1 MPAWSEHFAQVRG
14 LTIHYYRIGG
24 DSLPAIILLH
34 GVMDNGLGWIP
45 VARNLQEHFDVLMPD
60 ARGHGKTGGS
70 LEGFSYQLLAEDV
83 AALIRALGLEN
94 VYLFGHSMG
103 AMTAAMVAARS
114 PELVRAVVLEDPPFM
129 DPLTAPTR
137 AEEAAEQIQQFFQ
150 SLLALK
156 ELPTGQRLVIA
167 RQYNPLWDEIELA
180 PWVESKLEFNPDVFR
195 HLERVVPWRDLLPRI
210 RCPILLVTGDPEAH
224 AIITDQ
230 VAEEGARLWQQGK
243 EIQIAGAGH
252 CIHRDRYA
260 EPMSQIQSF
269 LSEV

>member
-1 MPAWSEHFAQVRG
+1 MPAWSEQYEQVHD
-14 LTIHYYRIGG
+14 LNIHYYRIGG

-45 VARNLQEHFDVLMPD
+45 VARDLQEHFNVIMPD

-83 AALIRALGLEN
+83 KALIRALGLEN

-103 AMTAAMVAARS
+103 AMTAVMVAANF
-114 PELVRAVVLEDPPFM
+114 PELVRAMVLEDPPLM
-129 DPLTAPTR
+129 DPMPSP
-137 AEEAAEQIQQFFQ
+137 AEEEQAAAQLQQFFQ

-156 ELPTGQRLVIA
+156 TLPPEQRLVIA
-167 RQYNPLWDEIELA
+167 RQYNPLWGEVELA
-180 PWVESKLEFNPDVFR
+180 PWVASKMEFNPDVFG

-224 AIITDQ
+224 AIVTPQ
-230 VAEEGARLWQQGK
+230 AAQEAARLWHQGK
-243 EIQIAGAGH
+243 VIQIGGAGH

-260 EPMSQIQSF
+260 ETMPQIQSF
-269 LSEV
+269 LSQV